1 MPCRN
6 VTFLFI
12 MRKPCNSS
20 SPLLPLSL
28 HWNSGLLIL
37 IILLSQETA
46 HASIHMPIPTVTGF
60 VNALKKASQAACV
73 HDIFLTLTHHGDG
86 TVILMLTIMD
96 ILFTCCPT
104 TIRNIR
110 PICLYISVFSMQNG
124 MTAFPGLSHLL
135 NSGRSTPV

>member
-12 MRKPCNSS
+12 MRKSCNSF

-46 HASIHMPIPTVTGF
+46 HASIHMPIPTDTGSVT
-60 VNALKKASQAACV
+60 VLKRVSQDAHV
-73 HDIFLTLTHHGDG
+73 HAISLTLTHHGDG
-86 TVILMLTIMD
+86 TVILILTIMD

-104 TIRNIR
+104 TIKNIR
-110 PICLYISVFSMQNG
+110 PICLYTSVFSMQNG

-135 NSGRSTPV
+135 NLGRSTPV